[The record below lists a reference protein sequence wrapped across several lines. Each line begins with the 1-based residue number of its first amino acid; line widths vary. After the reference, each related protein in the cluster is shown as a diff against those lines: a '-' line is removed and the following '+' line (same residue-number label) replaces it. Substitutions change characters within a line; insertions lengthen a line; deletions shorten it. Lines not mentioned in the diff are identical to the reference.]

1 MNGTI
6 VRFFSRQQKPLLTT
20 ASHNTRRTQSIQFH
34 SIFLR
39 YYNEHFT
46 MKTSGNAD
54 NRAYKGEGKHVHGK
68 MKTWKKRIKTNFR
81 VEDVPYTI

>member
-20 ASHNTRRTQSIQFH
+20 ASLNTRRTQSIQFH

-54 NRAYKGEGKHVHGK
+54 NRDYKGEGKHVHGK
-68 MKTWKKRIKTNFR
+68 LKTYGKN
-81 VEDVPYTI
+81 V